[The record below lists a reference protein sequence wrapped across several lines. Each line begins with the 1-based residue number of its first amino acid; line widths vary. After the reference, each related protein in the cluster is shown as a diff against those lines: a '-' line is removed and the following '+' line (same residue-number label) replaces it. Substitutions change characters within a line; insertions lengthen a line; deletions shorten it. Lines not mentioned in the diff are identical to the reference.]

1 MKHPVTL
8 RDGMPM
14 DNERVQAIRR
24 SFLLPLALVFALGGC
39 AGAGV
44 GAGISVPVG
53 PVSIGVGG
61 GTGGLSVGVG
71 TGVGPLGV
79 GVGVN
84 QRGQVTGGAG
94 VGASVPI
101 GNSPVRAGVGVGT
114 GTVLYDPAQHL
125 APPVL
130 PQAQPGA
137 AAPTASQ
144 QTAH

>member
-1 MKHPVTL
+1 VKHPVTP
-8 RDGMPM
+8 GAEASG
-14 DNERVQAIRR
+14 DNPAMHATRWFGG
-24 SFLLPLALVFALGGC
+24 SLLAMALVGC
-39 AGAGV
+39 GNVGA

-53 PVSIGVGG
+53 PLSIGIGG

-84 QRGQVTGGAG
+84 QSGQVTGGAG

-101 GNSPVRAGVGVGT
+101 GGGPVRAGVGVGT
-114 GTVLYDPAQHL
+114 GTVLYDPASHL
-125 APPVL
+125 AAPALPP
-130 PQAQPGA
+130 AQPGA

>member
-1 MKHPVTL
+1 MHV
-8 RDGMPM
+8 
-14 DNERVQAIRR
+14 IR
-24 SFLLPLALVFALGGC
+24 SAHGLLLAVPLAFMLSGC
-39 AGAGV
+39 GSVGA
-44 GAGISVPVG
+44 GAGISVPIG
-53 PVSIGVGG
+53 PVSVGIGG

-84 QRGQVTGGAG
+84 QSGQVTGGAG

-101 GNSPVRAGVGVGT
+101 GNGPVRAGVGVGT
-114 GTVLYDPAQHL
+114 GTVLYDPKNHL
-125 APPVL
+125 APAL
-130 PQAQPGA
+130 PPDQAGQ